1 MKKNITKLL
10 ISLFCFL
17 GYTNANAEPQ
27 KPIITVLHAGTK
39 SDSGMEFSYPTDGK
53 AKLILAQA
61 IFPIGAVLPMHTHPS
76 PVVVHVLVVVA
87 VVVVVTLSPT
97 SLTPA
102 NFKSHKP

>member
-1 MKKNITKLL
+1 MNTSSLL
-10 ISLFCFL
+10 ICPHRTWRAYPEASL
-17 GYTNANAEPQ
+17 
-27 KPIITVLHAGTK
+27 
-39 SDSGMEFSYPTDGK
+39 SS
-53 AKLILAQA
+53 AKRS
-61 IFPIGAVLPMHTHPS
+61 THPLVVVVVVVVVVALVLVLVALALV